1 MEIKRA
7 VLKVFNSVAYTASIQ
22 LAGDYKS
29 MLEEVKVAR
38 NIPAAEMLAGR
49 NLGVWF
55 FDDHNTKDTLV
66 IAVYS

>member
-7 VLKVFNSVAYTASIQ
+7 VLKGFNSAAYTASIQ

-29 MLEEVKVAR
+29 MLEEVKVAK
-38 NIPAAEMLAGR
+38 NIPSVEMLAGR

-55 FDDHNTKDTLV
+55 IDDHNTKDILV
-66 IAVYS
+66 IAVYL